1 MGLFQRIIN
10 KIIRPKQ
17 EPAAPKKPTLLSR
30 IFKRKAPEAP
40 AKPAAPEKP
49 AEKLKPGMESAE
61 AAAFQ
66 KAMWM
71 IQNAMINPSDGIAE
85 EGRAKAMEYL
95 ERQRRL
101 QGLQHP
107 SKQYFNRMRIAERFA
122 AGELTTKEG
131 QEATRRQRLNTF
143 NTNMGIDMSQ
153 EQYDKFYDITQ
164 TDSYKKY
171 IEKYKEKYKVII
183 QALANAYE
191 DPDID
196 PRILERH
203 LGELV
208 RLDITPDIETLD
220 ILFKLD
226 PTDLTDFYRYAD
238 VKLDT
243 KEYREDDQARGE
255 AFYSMIEKWRRG
267 QIDF

>member
-71 IQNAMINPSDGIAE
+71 IQNAMINPGDRIAE
-85 EGRAKAMEYL
+85 EGRAAAMEYL

-101 QGLQHP
+101 QNLTSP
-107 SKQYFNRMRIAERFA
+107 TKQYFNRTTIAKRFNE
-122 AGELTTKEG
+122 GKLTTKEG
-131 QEATRRQRLNTF
+131 QEATRQERLRVF
-143 NTNMGIDMSQ
+143 NTNMGINLDQ
-153 EQYDKFYDITQ
+153 ETYDKFYDITQ
-164 TDSYKKY
+164 TDSYKKAL
-171 IEKYKEKYKVII
+171 EKYREQYKAII
-183 QALANAYE
+183 STVADAYQ
-191 DPDID
+191 DPDLD

-203 LGELV
+203 LDELV
-208 RLDITPDIETLD
+208 RMDITPDVETLEL
-220 ILFKLD
+220 LFEIPGDKITL
-226 PTDLTDFYRYAD
+226 FYEEAAD
-238 VKLDT
+238 MLESR
-243 KEYREDDQARGE
+243 EYQEDDLNRAE
-255 AFYSMIEKWRRG
+255 AFYSLADKYANDRNY
-267 QIDF
+267 

>member
-1 MGLFQRIIN
+1 MGLFQRILN
-10 KIIRPKQ
+10 KIRQPKQ
-17 EPAAPKKPTLLSR
+17 EPAAPKKPSLLSR
-30 IFKRKAPEAP
+30 IFKRQAPEAP
-40 AKPAAPEKP
+40 AKPPVPEKP

-71 IQNAMINPSDGIAE
+71 IQNAMINPGDRIAE

-107 SKQYFNRMRIAERFA
+107 SKQYFNRTRIAERFA

-131 QEATRRQRLNTF
+131 QEATRRQRLQTF

-153 EQYDKFYDITQ
+153 EEYNKFYYITQ

-226 PTDLTDFYRYAD
+226 PADLTNFYTFAD
-238 VKLDT
+238 DRLDT
-243 KEYREDDQARGE
+243 IEYREDDQARGE
-255 AFYSMIEKWRRG
+255 AFYSMIEQWQRG
-267 QIDF
+267 QINF